1 MRRYET
7 LAALGAVA
15 LAMLSLVPF
24 GGHRRPFLTLCAIAA
39 IALLGYLRLR
49 VLLTRG
55 KKSQQL
61 PDAYERAMRIQEM
74 RDEKYRR

>member
-1 MRRYET
+1 MRRWET
-7 LAALGAVA
+7 LTALGAVA

-24 GGHRRPFLTLCAIAA
+24 GGHRRPFLALCAIAL
-39 IALLGYLRLR
+39 IALMGYLRLR
-49 VLLTRG
+49 MLLTRPSAP
-55 KKSQQL
+55 KPT